1 VSGILEDG
9 DRNTK
14 EMFPGWELAGDLQQ
28 KVATQIAET
37 LRKQNGKKLKTPLG
51 VVSDGLIYG
60 VSGRFNE
67 APPPVV
73 DCTPFEVVGRV
84 EDIERPDRK
93 ITVLVPGVRE
103 RLQRVNFDLDR
114 FLDTFKA
121 FLCDG
126 QVYKFTIH
134 LELDAKSKIIA
145 VVDSVAPMDELRL
158 N

>member
-1 VSGILEDG
+1 LSC
-9 DRNTK
+9 
-14 EMFPGWELAGDLQQ
+14 
-28 KVATQIAET
+28 
-37 LRKQNGKKLKTPLG
+37 
-51 VVSDGLIYG
+51 
-60 VSGRFNE
+60 RFTHTI
-67 APPPVV
+67 P
-73 DCTPFEVVGRV
+73 R
-84 EDIERPDRK
+84 RP
-93 ITVLVPGVRE
+93 
-103 RLQRVNFDLDR
+103 R